1 MKMQYGRSRVEGWR
15 WPFSRLDVAWSPRH
29 EGSDNDALDG
39 LVLLCRWHAQHM
51 IDREYKDR
59 FGVNMKIQAMLL
71 AACGK
76 QQYQQEQ
83 QKELRVGRDDETK
96 NRWRQ
101 VKSK

>member
-1 MKMQYGRSRVEGWR
+1 
-15 WPFSRLDVAWSPRH
+15 
-29 EGSDNDALDG
+29 
-39 LVLLCRWHAQHM
+39 M